1 MAHTQYDPD
10 VAPDAREWLALPE
23 VERMRLAQN
32 YHVAARIK
40 VQSMK
45 AHAALHAAI
54 ENQIASGFGPSK
66 RAMARLRSEGLSRH
80 EAVHAIGSVVA
91 SFIYELGQGQT
102 DEQRASFQSRMGSA
116 IEDLHANWLDGVGD
130 GSLKKLPAS
139 D

>member
-10 VAPDAREWLALPE
+10 VAPDARKWLALPE
-23 VERMRLAQN
+23 VERIRLAQN
-32 YHVAARIK
+32 FHVAARIK

-45 AHAALHAAI
+45 AHAAMHAAI

-66 RAMARLRSEGLSRH
+66 RAIARLQSEGLSRH

-91 SFIYELGQGQT
+91 SFIYELGHGQN

-116 IEDLHANWLDGVGD
+116 IEDLHAKNWLDVGN